1 MGDSNFHFFRAW
13 WHGWPGSVCENHD
26 DIKGGNQRGITRGHK
41 CNGDTFR
48 GKNEGIE
55 GNLKGG

>member
-1 MGDSNFHFFRAW
+1 MVDLEAY
-13 WHGWPGSVCENHD
+13 VK
-26 DIKGGNQRGITRGHK
+26 IMMILGGETQRGITRGHK